1 MKLKVRDK
9 KKEKKRID
17 DEQMKIE
24 KYKNS
29 RGERDRKRIK
39 TTGRIKKKKADEQ
52 RKSNAEKKIFWL

>member
-1 MKLKVRDK
+1 
-9 KKEKKRID
+9 
-17 DEQMKIE
+17 MKIE